1 LFRLDSCFIKPTG
14 SLVRCSKCRFI
25 FIVHSQEFNEQP
37 KSQGTNIDQS
47 ILDDLYS
54 MEHAARTEL
63 PFDVI
68 AEEWNN
74 LFAQGALSIE
84 NFDEEAAEESDSN
97 NVDTDCTDLPDLSEY
112 ENMIDWED
120 NTDSGDHRLLSGK
133 IKSIEIEC
141 VQRKC
146 LN

>member
-1 LFRLDSCFIKPTG
+1 
-14 SLVRCSKCRFI
+14 
-25 FIVHSQEFNEQP
+25 
-37 KSQGTNIDQS
+37 
-47 ILDDLYS
+47 

-112 ENMIDWED
+112 ENMIDWEG
-120 NTDSGDHRLLSGK
+120 NTDLGESSAAEQQD
-133 IKSIEIEC
+133 
-141 VQRKC
+141 
-146 LN
+146 